1 MTKRNLYIF
10 LIFSILLINCKNNN
24 NSEAEAEQL
33 SKEYPVIKV
42 FTKDITSKLEYVADI
57 HAVQNVEIRA
67 RVEGYL
73 ESILVDEGKSVTKG
87 QLLFQI
93 NQEEYQ
99 AELNRA
105 KANLKSAEAE
115 KKSAEV
121 ELERVKLLVDKNV
134 IAKTELDL
142 AESKLE
148 IAKAKIE
155 QAKADEIAASV
166 KLANTNIRSPF
177 NGIIDRIPYKIG
189 SLISEGTLLTTISDV
204 EFVNA
209 YFKVSEVEYLKYFN
223 NKNNDSLFNAR
234 VQLVLA
240 DGSIYPYNGKIE
252 TMETEFEI
260 GTGALAVRAKFKNPD
275 KILKHGSTGKVVV
288 NEVMK
293 NAIIIP
299 QKSTMEIQDKN
310 YVFLVDENNMLIMKS
325 FKPSQRY
332 GDFYIVAEGLKEG
345 DLIVYEG
352 VQSLKEGKVIKPKM
366 VDMNEIL
373 KELNK

>member
-1 MTKRNLYIF
+1 MIKRSL
-10 LIFSILLINCKNNN
+10 LALLSISIIASCKNKE
-24 NSEAEAEQL
+24 NSESEANQAVN
-33 SKEYPVIKV
+33 EYPVIEV

-73 ESILVDEGKSVTKG
+73 EAILVDEGKTVTKG
-87 QLLFQI
+87 QALFQI

-115 KKSAEV
+115 TKSAQV
-121 ELERVKLLVDKNV
+121 ELERVKLLVEKNV

-142 AESKLE
+142 AEAKLE

-166 KLANTNIRSPF
+166 KLANTYIRSPF
-177 NGIIDRIPYKIG
+177 NGIIDRIPFKIG
-189 SLISEGTLLTTISDV
+189 SLISEGSLLTSISDI
-204 EFVNA
+204 ESVNA

-223 NKNNDSLFNAR
+223 NKENDSLMNSK
-234 VQLVLA
+234 VQLILA
-240 DGSIYPYNGKIE
+240 DGTVYPFNGKIE

-275 KILKHGSTGKVVV
+275 KVLKHGSTGKIVI
-288 NEVMK
+288 NEVLR
-293 NAIIIP
+293 NAVIIP
-299 QKSTMEIQDKN
+299 QKSTLEIQDKN
-310 YVFLVDENNMLIMKS
+310 YVFLVDNNNMLIMKS
-325 FKPSQRY
+325 FKPAQRY
-332 GDFYIVAEGLKEG
+332 GDFYIVSEGLKAG
-345 DLIVYEG
+345 DKIVVEG
-352 VQSLKEGKVIKPKM
+352 VQSLKEGRVIQPSIIDNK
-366 VDMNEIL
+366 EIL
-373 KELNK
+373 KELEK

>member
-1 MTKRNLYIF
+1 MIKRSLMA
-10 LIFSILLINCKNNN
+10 LLSLSIIASCKNKEDLE
-24 NSEAEAEQL
+24 SESNQVVN
-33 SKEYPVIKV
+33 EYPVIEV
-42 FTKDITSKLEYVADI
+42 FTKDITSTLEYVADI

-73 ESILVDEGKSVTKG
+73 EAIMVDEGKTVTKG
-87 QLLFQI
+87 QALFQI

-115 KKSAEV
+115 TKSAEV

-142 AESKLE
+142 AEAKLE

-189 SLISEGTLLTTISDV
+189 SLINEGTLLTTISDI

-209 YFKVSEVEYLKYFN
+209 YFKVSEVEYLKYFK
-223 NKNNDSLFNAR
+223 NKENDSLLNSK
-234 VQLVLA
+234 VQLIMA
-240 DGSIYPYNGKIE
+240 DGTIYPYNGKIE

-275 KILKHGSTGKVVV
+275 KILKHGSTGKVII
-288 NEVMK
+288 NEVLK
-293 NAIIIP
+293 NSIIIP
-299 QKSTMEIQDKN
+299 QKSTLEIQDKN
-310 YVFLVDENNMLIMKS
+310 YVFLVDNNNMLTMKS

-332 GDFYIVAEGLKEG
+332 GDFYIVSEGLKAG
-345 DLIVYEG
+345 DKIVYEG
-352 VQSLKEGKVIKPKM
+352 IQSLKEGMVISPKII
-366 VDMNEIL
+366 DSKELL
-373 KELNK
+373 KELQK

>member
-1 MTKRNLYIF
+1 MIKRSL
-10 LIFSILLINCKNNN
+10 LALLSLSIIASCKNKE
-24 NSEAEAEQL
+24 NSESEENQVL
-33 SKEYPVIKV
+33 HEYPVIEV

-73 ESILVDEGKSVTKG
+73 EAILVDEGKTVTKG
-87 QLLFQI
+87 QALFQI

-115 KKSAEV
+115 TKSAQV

-142 AESKLE
+142 AEAKLE

-166 KLANTNIRSPF
+166 KLANTYIRSPF
-177 NGIIDRIPYKIG
+177 NGIIDRIPFKIG
-189 SLISEGTLLTTISDV
+189 SLISEGSLLTSISDI
-204 EFVNA
+204 ESVNA
-209 YFKVSEVEYLKYFN
+209 YFKVSEVEYLKYFY
-223 NKNNDSLFNAR
+223 NKGNDSLMNSK
-234 VQLVLA
+234 VQLILA
-240 DGSIYPYNGKIE
+240 DGTVYPFNGKIE

-275 KILKHGSTGKVVV
+275 KVLKHGSTGKIVI
-288 NEVMK
+288 NEVLR
-293 NAIIIP
+293 NSVIIP
-299 QKSTMEIQDKN
+299 QKSTIEIQDKN
-310 YVFLVDENNMLIMKS
+310 YVFLVDNNNMLIMKS

-332 GDFYIVAEGLKEG
+332 GDFYIVSEGLKAG
-345 DLIVYEG
+345 DKIVYEG
-352 VQSLKEGKVIKPKM
+352 VQSLKEGKVIQPKII
-366 VDMNEIL
+366 DTKEII
-373 KELNK
+373 KELEK

>member
-1 MTKRNLYIF
+1 MIIRNL
-10 LIFSILLINCKNNN
+10 LALLSLSIIASCSNKE
-24 NSEAEAEQL
+24 NSESEENQVVN
-33 SKEYPVIKV
+33 EYPVIEV

-73 ESILVDEGKSVTKG
+73 EAILVDEGKEVTKG
-87 QLLFQI
+87 QALFQI

-115 KKSAEV
+115 TKSAQV

-142 AESKLE
+142 AEAKLE

-166 KLANTNIRSPF
+166 KLANTYIRSPF
-177 NGIIDRIPYKIG
+177 NGIIDRIPFKIG
-189 SLISEGTLLTTISDV
+189 SLISEGSLLTTISDV
-204 EFVNA
+204 ESVNA

-223 NKNNDSLFNAR
+223 NKENDSLINSK
-234 VQLVLA
+234 VQLILA
-240 DGSIYPYNGKIE
+240 DGTIYPFNGKIE

-275 KILKHGSTGKVVV
+275 KVLKHGSTGKIVI
-288 NEVMK
+288 NEVLK
-293 NAIIIP
+293 NSVIIP
-299 QKSTMEIQDKN
+299 QKSTIEIQDKN
-310 YVFLVDENNMLIMKS
+310 YVFLVDNNNMLIMKS

-332 GDFYIVAEGLKEG
+332 GDFYIVSEGLKAG
-345 DLIVYEG
+345 DKIVYEG
-352 VQSLKEGKVIKPKM
+352 VQSLKEGKVIQPKIM
-366 VDMNEIL
+366 DIKEIL
-373 KELNK
+373 KELEK

>member
-1 MTKRNLYIF
+1 MTKRNLSIF
-10 LIFSILLINCKNNN
+10 LILSILFINCNKNNN
-24 NSEAEAEQL
+24 TEAEQI

-42 FTKDITSKLEYVADI
+42 FTKDITTKLEYVANI

-134 IAKTELDL
+134 IAQTELDL

-209 YFKVSEVEYLKYFN
+209 YFNVSEVEYLKYFN
-223 NKNNDSLFNAR
+223 NKNNDTLLNAR

-240 DGSIYPYNGKIE
+240 DGSVYPYNGKIE

-275 KILKHGSTGKVVV
+275 KILKHGSTGKVVI

-299 QKSTMEIQDKN
+299 QKSTIEIQDKN

-332 GDFYIVAEGLKEG
+332 RDFYIVAEGLNEG
-345 DLIVYEG
+345 DVIIYEG

-373 KELNK
+373 KELN

>member
-1 MTKRNLYIF
+1 MIKRSL
-10 LIFSILLINCKNNN
+10 LALLSISIIASCKNKE
-24 NSEAEAEQL
+24 NSESEANQVVN
-33 SKEYPVIKV
+33 EYPVIEV

-73 ESILVDEGKSVTKG
+73 EAILVDEGKTVTKG
-87 QLLFQI
+87 QALFQI

-115 KKSAEV
+115 TKSAQV

-142 AESKLE
+142 AEAKLE

-166 KLANTNIRSPF
+166 KLANTYIRSPF
-177 NGIIDRIPYKIG
+177 NGIIDRIPFKIG
-189 SLISEGTLLTTISDV
+189 SLISEGSLLTSISDI
-204 EFVNA
+204 ESVNA

-223 NKNNDSLFNAR
+223 NKENDSLMNSK
-234 VQLVLA
+234 VQLILA
-240 DGSIYPYNGKIE
+240 DGTVYPFNGKIE

-275 KILKHGSTGKVVV
+275 KVLKHGSTGKIVI
-288 NEVMK
+288 NEVLR
-293 NAIIIP
+293 NSVIIP
-299 QKSTMEIQDKN
+299 QKSTIEIQDKN
-310 YVFLVDENNMLIMKS
+310 YVFLVDNNNMLIMKS

-332 GDFYIVAEGLKEG
+332 GDFYIVSEGLKAG
-345 DLIVYEG
+345 DKIVYEG
-352 VQSLKEGKVIKPKM
+352 VQSLKEGKVIQPKII
-366 VDMNEIL
+366 DTKEIL
-373 KELNK
+373 KELEK

>member
-1 MTKRNLYIF
+1 MIKRSL
-10 LIFSILLINCKNNN
+10 LALLSLSIIASCKNKE
-24 NSEAEAEQL
+24 NSESEENQIIH
-33 SKEYPVIKV
+33 EYPVIEV

-73 ESILVDEGKSVTKG
+73 EAILVDEGKTVTKG
-87 QLLFQI
+87 QALFQI

-115 KKSAEV
+115 TKSAQV
-121 ELERVKLLVDKNV
+121 EMERVKLLVEKNV

-142 AESKLE
+142 AEAKLE

-166 KLANTNIRSPF
+166 KLANTYIRSPF
-177 NGIIDRIPYKIG
+177 NGIIDRIPFKIG
-189 SLISEGTLLTTISDV
+189 SLISEGSLLTSISDI
-204 EFVNA
+204 ESVNA

-223 NKNNDSLFNAR
+223 NKENDSLMNSK
-234 VQLVLA
+234 VQLILA
-240 DGSIYPYNGKIE
+240 DGTVYPFNGKIE

-275 KILKHGSTGKVVV
+275 KLLKHGSTGKIVI
-288 NEVMK
+288 NEVLR
-293 NAIIIP
+293 NSIIIP
-299 QKSTMEIQDKN
+299 QKSTIEIQDKN
-310 YVFLVDENNMLIMKS
+310 YVFLVDNNNMLIMKS

-332 GDFYIVAEGLKEG
+332 GDFYIVSEGLKAG
-345 DLIVYEG
+345 DKIVYEG
-352 VQSLKEGKVIKPKM
+352 VQSLKEGKVIQPKII
-366 VDMNEIL
+366 DTKEIL
-373 KELNK
+373 KELEK